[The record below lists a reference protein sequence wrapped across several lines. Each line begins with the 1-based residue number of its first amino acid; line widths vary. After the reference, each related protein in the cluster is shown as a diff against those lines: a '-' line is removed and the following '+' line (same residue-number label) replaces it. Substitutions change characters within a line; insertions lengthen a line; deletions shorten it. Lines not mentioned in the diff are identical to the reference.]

1 MQNEGSIFENT
12 IKRNNR
18 KYRYYCFQWVDEKGK
33 KHKKYFSH
41 TKEGKKEAIKFQ
53 KEIMEK
59 RNKGFQLSSQEKT
72 VGEWVSEY
80 LLVYKKPKLRRSS
93 FLRQLVSADKLVA
106 IADIPL
112 DQLTP
117 TDVQRLYNNLADDG
131 LSTSSISNVHKLL
144 AEAYRKAFANKMILS
159 NPMLA
164 VDSIKVKTS
173 EINIFTY
180 RQIRVLFGTIRK
192 LKKGVPSSKKRDTF
206 GKHFNTSHDYTLLFW
221 MLLTTG
227 MRIAELLALQWSD
240 INFNNRTITISKSKE
255 NAKGNTFNAPKTPSG
270 RRTIPII
277 SEALYR
283 RLKAYQSRNS
293 ATSIDSP
300 VFASRTG
307 NMLNYQNIYHVW
319 AHIMNVTGLK
329 QPSGRAF
336 HVFRHTFAS
345 YVLRTLSNIIPLVS
359 LSRILGHS
367 DVGTTLRIYQHHIP
381 DDNDRILSALADL
394 KRQKDKDQ
402 TDN

>member
-1 MQNEGSIFENT
+1 MQKEGSIFENT

-18 KYRYYCFQWVDEKGK
+18 KYHYYCFQWVDEKGK

-41 TKEGKKEAIKFQ
+41 TKEGKKEAVKFQ

-80 LLVYKKPKLRRSS
+80 LLVFKKPKLRRSS

-112 DQLTP
+112 DRLTP

-131 LSTSSISNVHKLL
+131 LSTSSISSVHKLL
-144 AEAYRKAFANKMILS
+144 AEAYRKAFAHKMILS

-164 VDSIKVKTS
+164 VDSITVEKSK
-173 EINIFTY
+173 INIFTY
-180 RQIRVLFGTIRK
+180 RQIRIIFGTIRK
-192 LKKGVPSSKKRDTF
+192 LKKGVPSSKKKDPF
-206 GKHFNTSHDYTLLFW
+206 GKHFNTRHDYALLFW

-240 INFNNRTITISKSKE
+240 INFKDRTISISKSKA
-255 NAKGNTFNAPKTPSG
+255 NTKGNTINPPKTASG
-270 RRTIPII
+270 ERTIPII
-277 SEALYR
+277 SDALYR
-283 RLKAYQSRNS
+283 RLKAYQSQNCS
-293 ATSIDSP
+293 TCIDGP

-329 QPSGRAF
+329 QPTGRAF

-345 YVLRTLSNIIPLVS
+345 YVLRTLSDIIPLVS

-367 DVGTTLRIYQHHIP
+367 NVETTLRIYQHHVP

-394 KRQKDKDQ
+394 KKQQDRDQ